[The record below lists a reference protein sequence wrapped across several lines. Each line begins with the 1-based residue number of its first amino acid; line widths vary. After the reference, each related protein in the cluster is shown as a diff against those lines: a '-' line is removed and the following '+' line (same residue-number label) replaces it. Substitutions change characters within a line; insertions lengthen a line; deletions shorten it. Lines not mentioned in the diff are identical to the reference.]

1 MDSFIRFERRHEK
14 LVPLPIFL
22 RRLGRNVAL
31 AVGLIVPSLVLGM
44 AGFMAIEGKGLAEAY
59 DNAAMILSGMGPFD
73 MATTAA
79 GQIFEGTYALY
90 SGLLVVGVSGL
101 ILAPVFHRVLHN
113 FHVPDD
119 DDPEAKVGK
128 DMSP

>member
-22 RRLGRNVAL
+22 KRLGRNLAL
-31 AVGLIVPSLVLGM
+31 AVGLIVPSLALGM
-44 AGFMAIEGKGLAEAY
+44 AGFMAIEGKGLAEAF
-59 DNAAMILSGMGPFD
+59 DNAAMILSGMGPFG
-73 MATTAA
+73 MAATAA